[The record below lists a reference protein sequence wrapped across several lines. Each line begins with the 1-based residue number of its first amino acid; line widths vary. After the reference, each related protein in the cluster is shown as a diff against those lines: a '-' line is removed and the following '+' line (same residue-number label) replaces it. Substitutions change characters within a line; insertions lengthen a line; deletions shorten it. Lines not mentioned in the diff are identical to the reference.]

1 MSKYKNPN
9 YQIEW
14 RANNTEHLKVSRKNY
29 YEANKTILLE
39 KYKNKYQDPDI
50 KARKKSYYNEN
61 KTKIL
66 AKAKAKYAEKKAKKK
81 EAAAVELQ
89 SKL

>member
-39 KYKNKYQDPDI
+39 KYKNKYHEPDT

-61 KTKIL
+61 KAKIL
-66 AKAKAKYAEKKAKKK
+66 AKAKAKYAKKKAEKK
-81 EAAAVELQ
+81 EAAAAELK